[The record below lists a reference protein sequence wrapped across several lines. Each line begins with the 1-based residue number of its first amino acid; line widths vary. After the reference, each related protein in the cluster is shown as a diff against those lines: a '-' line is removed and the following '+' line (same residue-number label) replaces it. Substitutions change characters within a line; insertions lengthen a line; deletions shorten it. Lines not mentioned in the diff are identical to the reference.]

1 MLNLGNKFFLNS
13 RVDQDES
20 SSECES
26 SDCDEEEDEDDNV
39 SYFGESFRT
48 NNHITFNDSDETK
61 RLALI
66 FLLYEQTFL
75 EEISIFETL
84 C

>member
-1 MLNLGNKFFLNS
+1 M
-13 RVDQDES
+13 S

-26 SDCDEEEDEDDNV
+26 SDCDEEENEDDNV

-61 RLALI
+61 RLAFI

-75 EEISIFETL
+75 EEVTIIENL